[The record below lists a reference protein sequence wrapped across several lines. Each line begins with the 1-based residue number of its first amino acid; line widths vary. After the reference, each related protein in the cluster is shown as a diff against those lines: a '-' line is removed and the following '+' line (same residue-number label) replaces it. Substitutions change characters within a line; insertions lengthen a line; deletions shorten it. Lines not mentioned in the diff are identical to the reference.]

1 MRVAQTELL
10 RVLCRRPI
18 RCVAPELSSRASG
31 AAQRCQHHQRSHFEN
46 AGPGDS
52 EEAVTRIGMVRID
65 RAGRS
70 PKGWGSAG
78 VHACRARARVLVEL
92 ERLCSRSGARVA
104 HPLSIAQDQDGDDS
118 ATSLLPEH
126 PSAALALDAD
136 AGNGIAAVTSV
147 WRRAPRGGASRQTE
161 RPLPVPEVAKTHTQ
175 GVVCALCVL

>member
-52 EEAVTRIGMVRID
+52 EEAVITRIGMVRID

-118 ATSLLPEH
+118 ATPLLPEH

-161 RPLPVPEVAKTHTQ
+161 RPLPVPDAHSVL
-175 GVVCALCVL
+175 CACYVFYD